1 MTWTLAALVGYALGA
16 IPFAYLAGR
25 LDAGIDIRHAGSG
38 NVGAANVLRSTR
50 WSVGLAVLALDLGKG
65 AAAAWAGERLA
76 GTAGAA
82 VGSVAA
88 VVGHVYPVW
97 LTFVGGKGVATAIGS
112 FLYLAPES
120 ALGAMVAF
128 AVIVWRTRY
137 VSLGSMIAA
146 VLLPLLAL
154 FTDKPATVVA
164 TGAAIGA
171 LILFRHR
178 DNLMRLRTGT
188 ERRFGQGTES

>member
-16 IPFAYLAGR
+16 TPFAYLAAR
-25 LDAGIDIRHAGSG
+25 LDSGIDIRATGSG

-50 WSVGLAVLALDLGKG
+50 WSVGLAVLALDLAKG
-65 AAAAWAGERLA
+65 ALAAWIGDGIAGP
-76 GTAGAA
+76 AGAA
-82 VGSVAA
+82 TASVAA
-88 VVGHVYPVW
+88 VVGHIYPAW
-97 LTFVGGKGVATAIGS
+97 LAFVGGKGVATAIGA
-112 FLYLAPES
+112 FLYLAPET

-128 AVIVWRTRY
+128 TVIVWRTKY

-154 FTDKPATVVA
+154 FTDKAGSVVA
-164 TGAAIGA
+164 TGVVLGG

-178 DNLMRLRTGT
+178 ENLMRLRAGT
-188 ERRFGQGTES
+188 ERRFGQS